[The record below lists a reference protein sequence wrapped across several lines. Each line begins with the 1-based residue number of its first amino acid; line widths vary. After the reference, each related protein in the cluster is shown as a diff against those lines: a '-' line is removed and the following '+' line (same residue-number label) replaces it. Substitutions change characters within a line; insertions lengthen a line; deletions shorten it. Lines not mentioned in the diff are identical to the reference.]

1 MIVSFHLQRFYIWIL
16 IFHHQPIRP
25 PSHQRGRDPPVMAGA
40 DSRFYC
46 HCATAATTQGTRSE
60 TESFLAVLQNS
71 GNNGFRRCLLA
82 SQVVLRGLLAAPGA
96 SRSLTTANTPGKAAR
111 GQQLTV
117 SLKQHSHTKYEK
129 LATNGGAIGTR
140 QHGHCGAGD
149 WARPQEQWIR
159 CQTGRPGAKTCLIF
173 TQQ

>member
-25 PSHQRGRDPPVMAGA
+25 PSHQQRGRDPPVMTGA

-46 HCATAATTQGTRSE
+46 DATTATAAIT
-60 TESFLAVLQNS
+60 
-71 GNNGFRRCLLA
+71 GNKIGIWAQLSLFWWFAKQRIPLLVCGV
-82 SQVVLRGLLAAPGA
+82 SSLLRGLHGAGAAQT
-96 SRSLTTANTPGKAAR
+96 RANTPGKAAG

-117 SLKQHSHTKYEK
+117 SLKQHSHSTKYEK
-129 LATNGGAIGTR
+129 LATNGGAIGTP
-140 QHGHCGAGD
+140 AWALWGD